1 MKILR
6 GWVCYGHIKG
16 LSGRDRITV
25 QMLIA
30 FYLFHGGEWLEWR
43 SMGRAVGLEF
53 SAILKLLR
61 LMAVDLMK
69 EILPNLSWRRKLNIT
84 TASAFFGFDQ
94 RAHCRRRLCGTW
106 KIT

>member
-1 MKILR
+1 MDTF
-6 GWVCYGHIKG
+6 KG

-53 SAILKLLR
+53 SAILELLR

-94 RAHCRRRLCGTW
+94 RVHCRRRLCGTW